1 MERFWVTTEADL
13 KHLRHFLGEAV
24 AVAFR
29 AGLLESRA

>member
-13 KHLRHFLGEAV
+13 KHLPHFLGEAV